1 MTKQKPA
8 KIEDITHHMI
18 EVTIYKPRKEIKI
31 LKPWSFT

>member
-8 KIEDITHHMI
+8 KSEDITHHI
-18 EVTIYKPRKEIKI
+18 LEVIIYKPRKEIKI